1 MDEQGVPEDD
11 SELPETHLMW
21 EAIMCHHVSSSA
33 VMMDESEL
41 PETHQ
46 LAHHAAS
53 GDAVDER
60 AHDGAFAHLEGLGGC
75 ELEGLVGWVR
85 ASTRL

>member
-1 MDEQGVPEDD
+1 
-11 SELPETHLMW
+11 
-21 EAIMCHHVSSSA
+21 VSSLVIISR
-33 VMMDESEL
+33 MDESEL

-75 ELEGLVGWVR
+75 ELEGLGGCELEGLGGWVR